1 MIEKSKEYI
10 KIAKALLV
18 AQPLIDTALKG
29 VEGHF
34 GKYADLAEVI
44 NAIKKPFNDAGILL
58 LQSVDIATDSCGAN
72 SPILI
77 TALIHAE
84 TGQYFSSNTP
94 ILCAKQN
101 DPPAFGSG
109 LTYAKRY
116 GLQAL
121 GVVPSEDDDG
131 KLAAREAAKKPD
143 ITDDQQKIID
153 VICEKM
159 PPKEGFVPDD
169 KSIANLCYTNSVA
182 NPKTYPND
190 MAKVVSIIEW
200 LLNKFKDSQL
210 YRKQE

>member
-1 MIEKSKEYI
+1 MIERSKEYI

-29 VEGHF
+29 TEGHY
-34 GKYADLAEVI
+34 GKFADFCEVI
-44 NAIKKPFNDAGILL
+44 NAIKKPLNDAGVLIV
-58 LQSVDIATDSCGAN
+58 QSPDISTKADGTQSHV
-72 SPILI
+72 LI
-77 TALIHAE
+77 TALIHVE
-84 TGQYFSSNTP
+84 SGQYLCSNTP

-101 DPPAFGSG
+101 DPAAYGSG

-121 GVVPSEDDDG
+121 GLIPSEDDDG

-153 VICEKM
+153 VICEKI
-159 PPKEGFVPDD
+159 PSKEGFAPDG
-169 KSIANLCYTNSVA
+169 KSIASLCYVNSVA

-190 MAKVVSIIEW
+190 MSKIDDIIEW

-210 YRKQE
+210 YKKQD

>member
-1 MIEKSKEYI
+1 MIERSQKYTE
-10 KIAKALLV
+10 IAKALLK

-29 VEGHF
+29 VEGHY

-44 NAIKKPFNDAGILL
+44 NAVKKPFNDAGVLI
-58 LQSVDIATDSCGAN
+58 LQSVDIATDAAGVN
-72 SPILI
+72 SPVLI
-77 TALIHAE
+77 TTLLHAD

-153 VICEKM
+153 VICEKF
-159 PPKEGFVPDD
+159 PSKDGCNPDG
-169 KSIANLCYTNSVA
+169 KSIANLCYINSVA

-190 MAKVVSIIEW
+190 MTKADDIIKW

-210 YRKQE
+210 YKKQ